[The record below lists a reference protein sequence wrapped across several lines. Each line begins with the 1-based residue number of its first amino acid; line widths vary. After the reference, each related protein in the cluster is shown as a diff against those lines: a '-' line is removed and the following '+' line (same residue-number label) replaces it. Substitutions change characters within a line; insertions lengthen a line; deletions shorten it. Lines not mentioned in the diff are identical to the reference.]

1 MKFRFVLVSLAA
13 IGLLVAGGC
22 GTKGPK
28 LVKVSGT
35 VKFKDG
41 NLIQVPADTGQA
53 TITFQVAETGGDA
66 KTGEVRKGAQGKSQP
81 DGRFELY
88 TFKQMP
94 PDGVIPGKYKVTL
107 ERSKLWL
114 ITLNSTRSAPR
125 MWRICRSISSTRQ
138 SSGGG
143 VRIVPPGG
151 RRALDD
157 RAGPGGEP
165 LL

>member
-66 KTGEVRKGAQGKSQP
+66 KTGEVRKGAQGKIQP

-94 PDGVIPGKYKVTL
+94 PDGVIPGKYKVTIVAQKKYMDPASSVIPSKYNGPATSGFEITVDKPRNDL
-107 ERSKLWL
+107 EFL
-114 ITLNSTRSAPR
+114 
-125 MWRICRSISSTRQ
+125 
-138 SSGGG
+138 
-143 VRIVPPGG
+143 
-151 RRALDD
+151 LDKS
-157 RAGPGGEP
+157 
-165 LL
+165 